1 MTLVVKTVLAVD
13 DSRSM
18 RLVLR
23 VALSGQGFAVAGAED
38 GLAALE
44 WLSANEQPDLMI
56 TDINMPRMDGFGLVE
71 AVRAQDRH
79 NAMPILMLSTES
91 SEDKKQRAREA
102 GANGYLVKPFD
113 PARLATA
120 IQSVAP

>member
-23 VALSGQGFAVAGAED
+23 VALSGQGFAVAEAED

-56 TDINMPRMDGFGLVE
+56 TDINIPRMDGFGLV
-71 AVRAQDRH
+71 
-79 NAMPILMLSTES
+79 
-91 SEDKKQRAREA
+91 
-102 GANGYLVKPFD
+102 
-113 PARLATA
+113 
-120 IQSVAP
+120 